1 MLKYDL
7 ILRCYL
13 KMMYWHF
20 NADVKA
26 AGGGGSGN
34 MLGKTKRREGER
46 EKERSGERG
55 GRGGGGLLQMLGR
68 DLGDCPRLSLSLM

>member
-7 ILRCYL
+7 ILRCYF

-26 AGGGGSGN
+26 AEGGVGFREYARQN
-34 MLGKTKRREGER
+34 EKKRGR